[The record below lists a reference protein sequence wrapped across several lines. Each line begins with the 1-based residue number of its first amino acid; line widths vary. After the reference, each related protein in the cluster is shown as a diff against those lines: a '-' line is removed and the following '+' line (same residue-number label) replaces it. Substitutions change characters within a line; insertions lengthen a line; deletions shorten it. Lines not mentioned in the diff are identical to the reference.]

1 MPAIAITGAETTNGS
16 WQFSLDDGTT
26 WTDLGTVSDAS
37 ALLLDATTEDAST
50 QRLRFLP
57 SRNFNGTVSL
67 TFRAWDMSQGS
78 AGTRFD
84 ASTQGGLTPFSEAS
98 DTATLTVT
106 PVNDPP
112 ILFNAGSLVAE
123 NLDTPSGLE
132 GDASAVFAPAA
143 AIAGNSERF
152 VIAWTDMPSTNTVE
166 VKAQVRDANGSPIT
180 SVITVTPAPLSFSP
194 LRPITLDVGMDASG
208 RFAVIY
214 DTVPDLG
221 GLTDTVL
228 RRYAADG
235 TSQPLVST
243 NGLTTRHEGTVALDM
258 GPSGEIY
265 IGYNM
270 ATSTTPASHRAAL
283 ARYLNFD
290 GGVSSTVNL
299 SVGGPITPL
308 VAALSGGHLLYAYP
322 TLAATTP
329 TLLLRS
335 ILPSGGLTAAA
346 TITLTTRVAPRLVPV
361 RDTLTARLLSYE
373 ISAGTTNLAVRTATS
388 SGTSTAPTFTA
399 PITLVTG
406 VSLAIRPSGV
416 VTTNGHLIASY
427 GVPTPDGSVEIR
439 IQRFDADGSS
449 LAPPLTLSLSNPSYF
464 ELAGGFQPDDTLR
477 AVSVTT
483 TSTLAGANTP
493 TSHHVDLHFGTEGP
507 SVIDSDAPDTFAPV
521 SGTLLGFDVEDSP
534 LSYGLADAASG
545 PWLLGATTYDFA
557 RTGTYGALYL
567 RSTDGNYAYVPDD
580 AAINA
585 LDADVV
591 DDFSVT
597 ASDGDLTTTNGL
609 LRVTIFATNDHPIA
623 PGRTFPRTSGSFK
636 VAISSLLAQ
645 TTDAESDPLTLDS
658 FNAST
663 TGGGSVVRVGDWLLY
678 TPAAAGED
686 TFDYTVGDGR
696 GGSATATI
704 TLQAPATSGSGQTRN
719 VLRIQPDGPDM
730 EISFA
735 GIPGVTYTIQVTDSL
750 VGTPVWTD
758 LDSVAA
764 GPNGRFTY
772 RDIAPGG
779 GSRFYRAVVP

>member
-1 MPAIAITGAETTNGS
+1 MDPGDVTMPAIAITGAETTNGS

-98 DTATLTVT
+98 DTATLIVT

-112 ILFNAGSLVAE
+112 ILFDAGSLVAE

-166 VKAQVRDANGSPIT
+166 VKTQVRDANGFPIT

-243 NGLTTRHEGTVALDM
+243 NGLTSRHEGTVALDM

-270 ATSTTPASHRAAL
+270 ATSTTPASHRAAF

-290 GGVSSTVNL
+290 GGVTSSVNL
-299 SVGGPITPL
+299 AAGGPSTPL
-308 VAALSGGHLLYAYP
+308 VAALSGGHLLCAYA
-322 TLAATTP
+322 TLATITP

-335 ILPSGGLTAAA
+335 IVPIGDLTAAA

-373 ISAGTTNLAVRTATS
+373 ISAGTTIL
-388 SGTSTAPTFTA
+388 
-399 PITLVTG
+399 
-406 VSLAIRPSGV
+406 
-416 VTTNGHLIASY
+416 
-427 GVPTPDGSVEIR
+427 
-439 IQRFDADGSS
+439 
-449 LAPPLTLSLSNPSYF
+449 
-464 ELAGGFQPDDTLR
+464 
-477 AVSVTT
+477 
-483 TSTLAGANTP
+483 
-493 TSHHVDLHFGTEGP
+493 
-507 SVIDSDAPDTFAPV
+507 
-521 SGTLLGFDVEDSP
+521 
-534 LSYGLADAASG
+534 
-545 PWLLGATTYDFA
+545 
-557 RTGTYGALYL
+557 
-567 RSTDGNYAYVPDD
+567 
-580 AAINA
+580 
-585 LDADVV
+585 
-591 DDFSVT
+591 
-597 ASDGDLTTTNGL
+597 
-609 LRVTIFATNDHPIA
+609 ATNDHPIA

-658 FNAST
+658 FDAST

-779 GSRFYRAVVP
+779 SSRFYRAVVP